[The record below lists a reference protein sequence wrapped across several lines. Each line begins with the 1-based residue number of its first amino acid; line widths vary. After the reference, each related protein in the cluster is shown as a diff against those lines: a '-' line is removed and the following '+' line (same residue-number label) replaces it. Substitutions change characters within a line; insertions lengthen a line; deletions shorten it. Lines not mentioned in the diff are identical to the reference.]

1 MIVFFWTDQHEK
13 KIVIIENKLELFHT
27 NQVYNMIQ
35 WFKCTRFEFPFHTHA
50 MQCCAVYIEKFWFLS
65 LSCSL
70 CVPRIHGD
78 VGNWVLSARA
88 PYSFASL
95 FAIFLWIMDQRVEIE
110 IRTNE
115 KAYMNSP
122 TALKTYTRNNN
133 NFQHTPYV
141 VELKQIAHFPPLA
154 AQRERGKGGQALIV
168 ACHLAF
174 VNSAFFYIPDG
185 TMRCT
190 NYMWVCVCVS
200 YLEAIQHSMCS
211 RK

>member
-1 MIVFFWTDQHEK
+1 
-13 KIVIIENKLELFHT
+13 
-27 NQVYNMIQ
+27 
-35 WFKCTRFEFPFHTHA
+35 

-141 VELKQIAHFPPLA
+141 VELKRIAHFPPLA
-154 AQRERGKGGQALIV
+154 AQRERGKEGQVLIV